1 MLLTAERS
9 WGPIDHWTFS
19 FKRRWKEAAQEGDV
33 EYAISNGWTLVK
45 LWWIGMVFVT
55 HMMDGLEGNHNI
67 EEYRCIWIE
76 ASRLS
81 GTIYKGVI
89 QLEQQIKSASEV
101 LYNSNM
107 LY

>member
-1 MLLTAERS
+1 M
-9 WGPIDHWTFS
+9 
-19 FKRRWKEAAQEGDV
+19 AQEGDV
-33 EYAISNGWTLVK
+33 EYAISKGQTLVE
-45 LWWIGMVFVT
+45 LGQRGMVLLT
-55 HMMDGLEGNHNI
+55 HMMDRLEGNHNI
-67 EEYRCIWIE
+67 EEYHCIWIE